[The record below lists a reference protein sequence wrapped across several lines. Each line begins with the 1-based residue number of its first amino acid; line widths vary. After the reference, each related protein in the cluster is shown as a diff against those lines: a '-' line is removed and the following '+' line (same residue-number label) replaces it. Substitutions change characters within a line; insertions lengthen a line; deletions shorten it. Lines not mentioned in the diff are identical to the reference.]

1 MTMFV
6 PECSLLGGPLF
17 SRPVRAMRS
26 AHRPRQAG
34 PATQRSGSGNDSGD
48 TSWFGRGSFW
58 HSSSGSMFAS
68 SLEVGLLSK
77 ESEAASLAVAAD
89 FVAF

>member
-34 PATQRSGSGNDSGD
+34 PATQRSGSGNDSCD
-48 TSWFGRGSFW
+48 TSWFGR
-58 HSSSGSMFAS
+58 
-68 SLEVGLLSK
+68 
-77 ESEAASLAVAAD
+77 
-89 FVAF
+89 VAFPSNPRPAQPSIATDLIAFQV